1 MSLPII
7 SQVVPSSG
15 PIAGGT
21 SVTVVGTNFSNP
33 TSVTFG
39 GTNGTITAS
48 TSTTISVTSPAHV
61 AGSAQ
66 VVVTTVAGSSTQPAT
81 FTYVT
86 ATVPSITTLTPATGS
101 VSGANVVYIDGS
113 GLSFTSNVS
122 FGATN
127 ASSFAVLSDT
137 KIAAVAP
144 AGPAGASTVSVTN
157 SVGTSGTLPY
167 TYTTLNPPTTTSV
180 TPSTGPA
187 AGGNSVSITGSGFT
201 YATSVA
207 FGSNNASFT
216 VLSDT
221 SINAVVPAG
230 PPAGGNVSIIVT
242 GPGGASPSGPNYTY
256 AAPLLPSITG
266 LTPSSGPLAG
276 GGTITLQGV
285 NLTGTTVI
293 LFGAIP
299 ALFFT
304 VLSPTTINVSVPPGV
319 TAGPVPVTVTTPTGT
334 SPGFP
339 YTYLAPPL
347 PTSIFPTAGVI
358 SGGTSVAI
366 TGTGLTGTT
375 SVLFGSTPSQGAITV
390 TGDTLV
396 TVTAPAHPV
405 GTVPVTITTPGGSN
419 SSLSYTFQSP
429 AVITSISPALG
440 PLAGGTVVTING
452 AGLFT
457 TNAVLFGS
465 VPATSV
471 TVISDSLITAV
482 APAEAAGAI
491 SVKVSTA
498 ASVSNGALYQYIPPP
513 TLTSIAPTNGSII
526 GGGNATLTG
535 TGFLTATNVFFGL
548 LPTTFTILNDNT
560 ITANIPVIGLPGPVS
575 VTVQNPGGTSGAQTY
590 TFYL

>member
-7 SQVVPSSG
+7 SQVIPSSG

-21 SVTVVGTNFSNP
+21 SVTIVGTNFSNP

-48 TSTTISVTSPAHV
+48 TSTTISVISPAHV

-66 VVVTTVAGSSTQPAT
+66 VVVTTGAGSSTQPAT

-86 ATVPSITTLTPATGS
+86 ATLPSITTLTPATGS
-101 VSGANVVYIDGS
+101 VSGVNVVYIDGS

-122 FGATN
+122 FGSTN

-201 YATSVA
+201 YATSA
-207 FGSNNASFT
+207 
-216 VLSDT
+216 
-221 SINAVVPAG
+221 
-230 PPAGGNVSIIVT
+230 PPAGGNVSVLVT

-304 VLSPTTINVSVPPGV
+304 VLSPTTINVTVPPGV

-358 SGGTSVAI
+358 AGGTSVAI

-396 TVTAPAHPV
+396 TVSAPAHPV

-465 VPATSV
+465 VPAPSV
-471 TVISDSLITAV
+471 TVISDSLVTAV

-590 TFYL
+590 TFHL